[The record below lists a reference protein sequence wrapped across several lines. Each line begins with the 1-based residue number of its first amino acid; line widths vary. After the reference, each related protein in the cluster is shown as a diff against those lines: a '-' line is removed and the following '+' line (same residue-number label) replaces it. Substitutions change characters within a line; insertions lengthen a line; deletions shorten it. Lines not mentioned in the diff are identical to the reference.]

1 MLSKATL
8 GVAAAA
14 SLALGA
20 LFAPVTASANYS
32 HCDEQPEATGCP
44 GYYTG
49 EPGNLGANQ
58 HGAPK
63 GAAQAHVRLGRT
75 QPMYHK
81 G

>member
-1 MLSKATL
+1 MFSKTTL

-20 LFAPVTASANYS
+20 LLAPVAASANYS

-49 EPGNLGANQ
+49 EPGNLSANQ
-58 HGAPK
+58 QAAPK
-63 GAAQAHVRLGRT
+63 KPVHAHSHLAPTRNAP
-75 QPMYHK
+75 QK